1 MRHVWLRRHTPWLTL
16 VAVLV
21 ASSAQAQTATAAE
34 QEVRAAVEAHVAGY
48 ASNTVEGYFERYAN
62 DITIWWPSG
71 QRLARETYRQDWTKT
86 LADGNLVV
94 SAVTDDVR
102 VHMAPS
108 GDAGVASFLWKISRA
123 GGNSYE
129 LQTSFTIFKRNG
141 KWEIVHVSFNRDRSE
156 D

>member
-1 MRHVWLRRHTPWLTL
+1 MRHVWLRRHTSWLTL

-108 GDAGVASFLWKISRA
+108 AMPVSRRFSGRSA
-123 GGNSYE
+123 E
-129 LQTSFTIFKRNG
+129 PAATLTSFKHPSRYSSATESGRLYT
-141 KWEIVHVSFNRDRSE
+141 
-156 D
+156 